1 MFDTKTKKE
10 LKFNSVV
17 EDLYVLLPEM
27 INESISKEVVIS
39 PGEKIKDRIDLI
51 LDLKN
56 CELIVS
62 NENQNKFEKPNFIKV
77 LNAEVDDFINR
88 YDYKRGNSFLI
99 DKLKL
104 SNLIKLQF
112 SVTGKDEVVNKIIS
126 FIQSLSNKGYGIRIK
141 LGEIK
146 VRDNFIY
153 ELSKNKILLEY
164 FFNFFKKEVFGW
176 SEKFSDADSFQ
187 YQLIADFTNLILED
201 LLLVSS
207 KKEILELISEVIK
220 IRKKEPKQN
229 FYYWQKL
236 NSFIENNLSEIIK
249 EDWLFYKMEGIKFNW
264 SSFLVDFIPENESNE
279 YLEDVNQFKKKL
291 FKFLKKGIL
300 FVSEENKF
308 STRSNV
314 ISSKENFSEF
324 LKLLEF
330 LPENYK
336 FFISLENEFGL
347 TPSFR
352 KIEETS
358 LKNLLFLKKVQKSN
372 KIFFENLDDAI
383 TVLEI
388 KKKHFN

>member
-141 LGEIK
+141 LFM
-146 VRDNFIY
+146 NC
-153 ELSKNKILLEY
+153 
-164 FFNFFKKEVFGW
+164 
-176 SEKFSDADSFQ
+176 Q
-187 YQLIADFTNLILED
+187 
-201 LLLVSS
+201 
-207 KKEILELISEVIK
+207 K
-220 IRKKEPKQN
+220 IR
-229 FYYWQKL
+229 FY
-236 NSFIENNLSEIIK
+236 
-249 EDWLFYKMEGIKFNW
+249 
-264 SSFLVDFIPENESNE
+264 
-279 YLEDVNQFKKKL
+279 
-291 FKFLKKGIL
+291 
-300 FVSEENKF
+300 
-308 STRSNV
+308 
-314 ISSKENFSEF
+314 
-324 LKLLEF
+324 
-330 LPENYK
+330 
-336 FFISLENEFGL
+336 
-347 TPSFR
+347 
-352 KIEETS
+352 
-358 LKNLLFLKKVQKSN
+358 
-372 KIFFENLDDAI
+372 
-383 TVLEI
+383 
-388 KKKHFN
+388 